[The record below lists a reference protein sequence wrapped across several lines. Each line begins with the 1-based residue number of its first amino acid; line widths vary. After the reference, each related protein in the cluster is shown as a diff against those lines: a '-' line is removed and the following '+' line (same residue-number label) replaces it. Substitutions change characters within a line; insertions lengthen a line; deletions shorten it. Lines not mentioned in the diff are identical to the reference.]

1 MNLEHILSESVIS
14 EPVRKDKAW
23 DIISDFS
30 KFGSCTGNIDKIIIT
45 GKTGIEQVSEWD
57 VTFDGAPLNWIQ
69 KDTFDSDNFTVNFR
83 ALSGDFDQFA
93 GSLKAHNSSDGCIS
107 LVYSLNYKVGIPI
120 IEELFGPV
128 FKEKMQLNFDA
139 IVHGIA
145 GEIGK
150 HKVISEERAIRR
162 HKIGV
167 HEVMILDGKSI
178 EAKIEDISR
187 QGMMFTCDEFDLEK
201 PVSVQACGL
210 DLMARELHHE
220 TFDKKYRLIFETPME
235 EDRLLHVVKMLQSR
249 HIMTMGK
256 FLTMEPK
263 AAVYS

>member
-1 MNLEHILSESVIS
+1 MNLEHISSESVIS
-14 EPVRKDKAW
+14 EPVRKDKVW

-30 KFGSCTGNIDKIIIT
+30 KFALYTGNIDKIIIT

-69 KDTFDSDNFTVNFR
+69 KDTLDRDSFAITFK

-93 GSLKAHNSSDGCIS
+93 GSFRAQNSSEGCIS
-107 LVYSLNYKVGIPI
+107 LAYSLNYKIGIPI

-139 IVHGIA
+139 IVHGLA
-145 GEIGK
+145 GEIAK
-150 HKVISEERAIRR
+150 YKVTSDERAARR
-162 HKIGV
+162 HKVGV
-167 HEVMILDGKSI
+167 HEVMILDGRSI

-187 QGMMFTCDEFDLEK
+187 QGMMFTCDESDLEK

-220 TFDKKYRLIFETPME
+220 TFDKKYRLVFDTPME
-235 EDRLLHVVKMLQSR
+235 ENRLMQIVKMLQSR